1 LLGVDE
7 VARIELVPDLAQAL
21 TQTGELA
28 WAEIFLEDAVSSA
41 KRLGRPALAAE
52 ARLAQLTT
60 QHYAGGSE
68 ANWGKAVLMELESA
82 VPIFEEA
89 SDDRRL
95 ARAWRL
101 AVDAYGVSYRF
112 GDAAAAAERA
122 VRHAQLGGDERGAAV
137 AASAYA
143 MAALYGP
150 TPVDDA
156 IARCMQT
163 LLETEENRKVHA
175 FVTLLMSPLYAMR
188 GDFDEARRLYREAW
202 STFQEIGATLYGAR
216 TSLAS
221 APVEL
226 LAGDVAAAERE
237 LRRDYELLDRI
248 GERYLRPTV
257 AANLALVLLLEERRE
272 EAAELVGIAEAIA
285 TEDDIETQSL
295 WRSAKAALLA
305 QAGDVDA
312 AEPMASE
319 AVALLRRTDAIV
331 QTADALCIHAAVLA
345 RGGRHEERAA
355 ALREAAA
362 LYSRKGNL
370 VAERATRSALEEV
383 SKAASGA

>member
-1 LLGVDE
+1 V
-7 VARIELVPDLAQAL
+7 LA
-21 TQTGELA
+21 
-28 WAEIFLEDAVSSA
+28 
-41 KRLGRPALAAE
+41 
-52 ARLAQLTT
+52 
-60 QHYAGGSE
+60 
-68 ANWGKAVLMELESA
+68 ELESA

-150 TPVDDA
+150 TPVEDA

-188 GDFDEARRLYREAW
+188 GEFDEARRLYRQAW

-272 EAAELVGIAEAIA
+272 EAAELVRVAEEVA

-312 AEPMASE
+312 AEEMASE
-319 AVALLRRTDAIV
+319 AVGLLRRTDAIV
-331 QTADALCIHAAVLA
+331 QTADALCIYAAVLA

-362 LYSRKGNL
+362 LYSQKGNL
-370 VAERATRSALEEV
+370 VAERTTRSALEEV
-383 SKAASGA
+383 AKAASGA